1 MAFHPQAEADLEAL
15 WLGLPKETRSKVE
28 KMPAG
33 LRDSFLKLAH
43 SYALSAYELGSR
55 RSRHDCWTALSI
67 VTDKV
72 HPDSNLDSFL
82 ESGFGMV
89 PRA

>member
-15 WLGLPKETRSKVE
+15 WLGLPEESRNKVE
-28 KMPAG
+28 GMPAG

-43 SYALSAYELGSR
+43 SYALSAYKLGAR
-55 RSRHDCWTALSI
+55 RSRQDCHRALLL
-67 VTDKV
+67 VTEKV
-72 HPDSNLDSFL
+72 HPDSNLESFL
-82 ESGFGMV
+82 EPGYGMV

>member
-15 WLGLPKETRSKVE
+15 WLGLPEDARRKVE

-33 LRDSFLKLAH
+33 LRDSFLQLTH

-55 RSRHDCWTALSI
+55 RSRQDCHRAILL
-67 VTDKV
+67 VAEKV
-72 HPDSNLDSFL
+72 HPDSNLESFL
-82 ESGFGMV
+82 EPDYVMV

>member
-15 WLGLPKETRSKVE
+15 WLGLPEETRSKVE

-55 RSRHDCWTALSI
+55 RSRQDCHRAILL
-67 VTDKV
+67 VAEKV
-72 HPDSNLDSFL
+72 HPDSNLESFL
-82 ESGFGMV
+82 EPGYGMV

>member
-15 WLGLPKETRSKVE
+15 WLGLPEDARRKVE

-33 LRDSFLKLAH
+33 LRDSFLQLAH
-43 SYALSAYELGSR
+43 SYALSAYKLGAR
-55 RSRHDCWTALSI
+55 RSRQDCHRAILL
-67 VTDKV
+67 VAEKV
-72 HPDSNLDSFL
+72 HPDSNLESFL
-82 ESGFGMV
+82 EPDYGMV